1 VACGDLLPTQIRRPR
16 HQSILASTAKE
27 HFPRQQLL
35 KMPSPW
41 QRLAVAARLPCVKH
55 NSMNS
60 LLRRTPSS
68 ALIFGL
74 FALLVAFALLV
85 FHNPV

>member
-1 VACGDLLPTQIRRPR
+1 
-16 HQSILASTAKE
+16 
-27 HFPRQQLL
+27 
-35 KMPSPW
+35 MPSPW
-41 QRLAVAARLPCVKH
+41 QRLAVAARLSYVKH